1 MHPTSARRSRLPA
14 RLSLGIMAGTM
25 LIAAGAVAMVKPKSE
40 PPSARILVSDVMSVP
55 LQQPAQAASAAQEID
70 VFYTETRIESGDNI
84 SSVLSRLGISE
95 DGLMRFLTVEKA
107 ARASH
112 RLVPGRSVQ
121 AAHDAD
127 GKMLWVRY
135 YHTPGTLNKGEHTAQ
150 YLELRKT
157 GDGEFEAQEVSKP
170 TESQTHVAFGTI
182 NSSLFAATDAAGIP
196 DGITVQMAD
205 ILGGKIDF
213 MRDLRKGD
221 QFRVIYETR
230 YHEGRP
236 AGAGRVLAVEFINKD
251 KKSEAY
257 WHIGANGSGSYLD
270 ADGQSLQGAFLRNP
284 IKFTRVS
291 STFGVRKH
299 PIHNRWRKHNG
310 VDLAAPSG
318 TPIRASADGVVET
331 VGSMRGYG
339 NTIIL
344 RHPNKITTLYAHQS
358 RFAKGLKKG
367 DKVSQGDVIG
377 YVGATGWAT
386 GPHLHYEFRV
396 NNKPVDPHGIDLPE
410 AIALEAAELKD
421 FKTAVGPLINQ
432 IAQLASLQQENPDIL
447 KVAFR

>member
-1 MHPTSARRSRLPA
+1 MHPTTARRSRLPV
-14 RLSLGIMAGTM
+14 RLSLGLMAGTM
-25 LIAAGAVAMVKPKSE
+25 LLAAGAVAMVKPKAE
-40 PPSARILVSDVMSVP
+40 PPAARILISDVMRVP
-55 LQQPAQAASAAQEID
+55 LKEANQVAAVQHEVDI
-70 VFYTETRIESGDNI
+70 FFTETRIESGDNI
-84 SSVLSRLGISE
+84 SNVLSRLGVSE
-95 DGLMRFLTVEKA
+95 EGLLQFLNVEKA

-121 AAHDAD
+121 AAHDAN
-127 GKMLWVRY
+127 GSMIWVRY
-135 YHTPGTLNKGEHTAQ
+135 YHTPGALENGEHITQ

-157 GDGEFEAQEVSKP
+157 DEGKFEAHEVGKP
-170 TESQTHVAFGTI
+170 TESQTHVGFGTI
-182 NSSLFAATDAAGIP
+182 TSSLFAATDAAGIP
-196 DGITVQMAD
+196 DGVTIQMAE

-213 MRDLRKGD
+213 VRDLRKGD
-221 QFRVIYETR
+221 EFRVIYETR

-236 AGAGRVLAVEFINKD
+236 AGAGRVLAVEFINQG

-257 WHIGANGSGSYLD
+257 WHVGANGKGSYLD
-270 ADGQSLQGAFLRNP
+270 SEGKSLQGAFLRNP

-291 STFGVRKH
+291 STFGKRKH
-299 PIHNRWRKHNG
+299 PIHNRWRAHNG

-318 TPIRASADGVVET
+318 TPIRASADGVVES

-344 RHPNKITTLYAHQS
+344 RHANQITTLYAHQS

-367 DKVSQGDVIG
+367 DRVSQGDIIG

-396 NNKPVDPHGIDLPE
+396 NNKPMDPHGINLPE
-410 AIALEAAELKD
+410 TIALEGSELKAFQAD
-421 FKTAVGPLINQ
+421 VQPLLQ
-432 IAQLASLQQENPDIL
+432 QMAQLSNLQQENPNIL